1 MQNYIEAQITQF
13 LPSRKGQSKEY
24 DEIKRIKLMLSDF
37 ESKLKQ
43 LKSDISI
50 LVKSTND
57 ETLEF
62 VINFGK
68 EVNESIRYTDE
79 KANYAQKEA
88 VHNDK
93 RITKIE
99 ETLNQIQ
106 KENDYSQQRNSKQEQ
121 QQKEMIKKIVR
132 KEIMMT
138 QMTAKKR
145 RIAESNDDYF
155 FKTVQVSNLGNYDVS
170 LSERENAAKVLR
182 TIQSELQLKKIEKV
196 SFSKDKQKVRLTYR
210 NLNDAIQ
217 GVKSMV
223 AKKKACFPDDNGSKM
238 VFVRMSP
245 PRCFE
250 SQRALYNEAMKRKRQ
265 GKCKHFF
272 LFTYNQKLAVKMFMT
287 DGTFKIIEG

>member
-24 DEIKRIKLMLSDF
+24 DEITRIKLMLSDF

-106 KENDYSQQRNSKQEQ
+106 KENDYSQQRYSKQEQ

-196 SFSKDKQKVRLTYR
+196 SFSKDKQKVRL
-210 NLNDAIQ
+210 
-217 GVKSMV
+217 
-223 AKKKACFPDDNGSKM
+223 P
-238 VFVRMSP
+238 
-245 PRCFE
+245 
-250 SQRALYNEAMKRKRQ
+250 
-265 GKCKHFF
+265 
-272 LFTYNQKLAVKMFMT
+272 
-287 DGTFKIIEG
+287 